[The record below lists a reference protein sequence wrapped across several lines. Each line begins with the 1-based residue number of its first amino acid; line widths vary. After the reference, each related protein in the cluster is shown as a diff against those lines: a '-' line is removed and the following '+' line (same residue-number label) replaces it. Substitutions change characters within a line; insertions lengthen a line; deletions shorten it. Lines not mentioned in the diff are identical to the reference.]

1 MAADESF
8 TFAVTVPML
17 VCHIVSS
24 GTGLLILHHFFRS
37 TMYYIVGFAVGA
49 YLCLF
54 LVSHL
59 LKRHRGPILGMAS
72 VLFLIVWW
80 VVLSLKN
87 FIQTWNHCH
96 FHMFCVCTHVH
107 AHMHAYY
114 IHHVYQID
122 HSCLISEYITGIWV
136 CMQHI
141 YPLSSFFYRLV

>member
-96 FHMFCVCTHVH
+96 FHMFCVCWHVRAH
-107 AHMHAYY
+107 ACILHTPCIPDRSQLLNFRIYYWHVSMHATY
-114 IHHVYQID
+114 I
-122 HSCLISEYITGIWV
+122 
-136 CMQHI
+136 
-141 YPLSSFFYRLV
+141 SSFIFFL